1 MKLEVT
7 MESTVTKPTGA
18 KTKINQNGRIV
29 IPAAI
34 REELGLKP
42 GDTLLLDVE
51 DGVLRIETYPAC
63 IRRIQREIAP
73 YARPGILA
81 SDELIAERR
90 AEARREEEEFERD
103 EAARRA
109 GWPEADQVA

>member
-1 MKLEVT
+1 V
-7 MESTVTKPTGA
+7 STSVTKPTVA

-34 REELGLKP
+34 RTELGNAP
-42 GDTLLLDVE
+42 GDTLLMNVE
-51 DGVLRIETYPAC
+51 DGVLRIETFPAR
-63 IRRIQREIAP
+63 IRRIQGEAAK

-90 AEARREEEEFERD
+90 EEFRREEEELARD
-103 EAARRA
+103 R
-109 GWPEADQVA
+109 EADRARLQKAEQVA